1 MNAVIHA
8 IGTVNESK
16 RIACRAWQT
25 VCGDALDTHIDGA
38 DTRDDQTNVVFCA
51 LYVIILQALVEAAEG
66 IRIPDRPHGCHGNP
80 VFQCTGANACWL
92 KQLSMMCHKVLI
104 TEYVRSISS
113 FILTGNVSVVNTY
126 RIHSL
131 KGFVCLCQV

>member
-51 LYVIILQALVEAAEG
+51 LYVIILQALVESAYPTGPMGAME
-66 IRIPDRPHGCHGNP
+66 ILFFNVQEPMP
-80 VFQCTGANACWL
+80 VG
-92 KQLSMMCHKVLI
+92 
-104 TEYVRSISS
+104 
-113 FILTGNVSVVNTY
+113 
-126 RIHSL
+126 
-131 KGFVCLCQV
+131 